1 MCTDISNTTLNN
13 CTVVDTPGFT
23 SFDIGAYYLFRLTLG
38 NQLPGEANGN
48 TMATVDT
55 VMTNPL
61 IGAYIGFT
69 MLILLNIFIAILT
82 NTVNRVWETSQAF
95 VTLQRALVIMN
106 EEKSWSNDERKIH
119 NKYLQERCNPYN
131 DDTYNDY
138 TFTTDDKIEL
148 LEQKMK
154 KRRKNIRK
162 MIISIEE
169 IV

>member
-1 MCTDISNTTLNN
+1 
-13 CTVVDTPGFT
+13 
-23 SFDIGAYYLFRLTLG
+23 
-38 NQLPGEANGN
+38 
-48 TMATVDT
+48 MATVDT

-119 NKYLQERCNPYN
+119 NKYLQEKCNPYI

-138 TFTTDDKIEL
+138 TLTADDKIEL

-162 MIISIEE
+162 MALSIEE
-169 IV
+169 IVYNYLH